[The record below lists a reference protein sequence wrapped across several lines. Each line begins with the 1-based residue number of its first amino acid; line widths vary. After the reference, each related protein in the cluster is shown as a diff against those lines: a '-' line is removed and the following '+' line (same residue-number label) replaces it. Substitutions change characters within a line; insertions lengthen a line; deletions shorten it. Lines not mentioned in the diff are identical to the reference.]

1 MSYSRNPLRQFFSPM
16 QIGVMLHWILGYEGG
31 SHPKLNNSN
40 SCIDV
45 YEPDNER
52 LSANQIEMNS
62 MQNRGFHSVKLGN
75 PNSPSVSNCDVD
87 WVSFIVP
94 YDDFRVNIRTLTSSI
109 ETDVDTEIFLF
120 GTDGSTLLAS
130 NDNIGSENLYS
141 QILDFEL
148 NTGVYWIMVN
158 NKGNSSGKYWLS
170 LEPCGTECCY
180 SSFTTNMTDVTINTG
195 NYNIGA
201 IRTTSLNTS
210 LEYWRTSINIDNAN
224 FGCNLDEN
232 MGFGTLDFPIPN
244 SNLELVICND
254 AKIDVL
260 DGNFIVGND
269 NDPQSP
275 IQYNSDVYF
284 TSGTRIAI
292 HSDGVLNIN
301 NNSSLS
307 IEPGATLVIHPG
319 AQIILNGPNAVLH
332 IKGKIIL
339 EIDAEFN
346 PIAGANGFGQLIVEN
361 HTGEFQIESKGN
373 NKIIIDPI
381 TKPTINTQYNLI
393 VIGEKGLHTGET
405 YQISEFRINNANVL
419 IKDNSL
425 ITSKAFR
432 FNVFNSNIYGEQNLN
447 SKGLLAFESL
457 CNINNCRFEYLNSA
471 FTYFLL
477 NGIYAQQEIRNSQFI
492 KCKTSINMNG
502 ANVKVKNCLFNWFG
516 RYGDIGIRSLSSGGG
531 DVFLDN
537 TFQLPSNPFNN
548 NISKSLQYVGKDA

>member
-1 MSYSRNPLRQFFSPM
+1 MNT
-16 QIGVMLHWILGYEGG
+16 IL
-31 SHPKLNNSN
+31 S
-40 SCIDV
+40 
-45 YEPDNER
+45 
-52 LSANQIEMNS
+52 
-62 MQNRGFHSVKLGN
+62 
-75 PNSPSVSNCDVD
+75 
-87 WVSFIVP
+87 
-94 YDDFRVNIRTLTSSI
+94 
-109 ETDVDTEIFLF
+109 TDVVCRFETIEHRDDNLSMDANFNLVE
-120 GTDGSTLLAS
+120 GTPIPYNYNYWIIDH
-130 NDNIGSENLYS
+130 N
-141 QILDFEL
+141 EL
-148 NTGVYWIMVN
+148 NSTAN
-158 NKGNSSGKYWLS
+158 SFNFGNSSQQTQYSLNYLS
-170 LEPCGTECCY
+170 DNLNISNSAYLGFNANKRVLFEDQNLNHATQNN
-180 SSFTTNMTDVTINTG
+180 TLNIDVCAETINLSNGEIILGFVDG
-195 NYNIGA
+195 NTNSIVKIKEGS
-201 IRTTSLNTS
+201 SLVLNGNTS
-210 LEYWRTSINIDNAN
+210 
-224 FGCNLDEN
+224 
-232 MGFGTLDFPIPN
+232 TL
-244 SNLELVICND
+244 
-254 AKIDVL
+254 
-260 DGNFIVGND
+260 
-269 NDPQSP
+269 
-275 IQYNSDVYF
+275 
-284 TSGTRIAI
+284 T
-292 HSDGVLNIN
+292 IN
-301 NNSSLS
+301 NNSCLT

-548 NISKSLQYVGKDA
+548 NISKSLQYVGKDAKIYRNIFVDGNVAIDNKDGNLFLECNNFQSWTFRELSHNAINSKNGALYLNTGRNYLHIIKHI